1 MTLLKEAF
9 FSVST
14 SKFLF
19 GEAIF
24 PLGEAILLIE
34 QAIFP
39 VGTSKLLLG
48 ETTFPLAETLSTLA

>member
-14 SKFLF
+14 SKLLL

-24 PLGEAILLIE
+24 PLGEAMLLIE
-34 QAIFP
+34 EVIFP
-39 VGTSKLLLG
+39 VSTSKLLLG

>member
-1 MTLLKEAF
+1 MPLLQEAI
-9 FSVST
+9 FSIST

-24 PLGEAILLIE
+24 PLGEAMLLIE

-39 VGTSKLLLG
+39 VSTSKLLLG
-48 ETTFPLAETLSTLA
+48 ETTFPLGETLSTLA